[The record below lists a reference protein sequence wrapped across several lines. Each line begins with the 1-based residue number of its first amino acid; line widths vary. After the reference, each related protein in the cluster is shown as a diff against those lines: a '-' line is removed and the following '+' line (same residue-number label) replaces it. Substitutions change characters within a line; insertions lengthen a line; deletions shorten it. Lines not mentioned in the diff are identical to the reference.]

1 MDTPS
6 DIETGKVLGLVLA
19 FDYLMKNKYIEAA
32 EDLALRIEMSN
43 RIRVSWEEDEGLTLI
58 EDPFTKDVFRMTDK
72 AFT

>member
-43 RIRVSWEEDEGLTLI
+43 QILVRWSEDEGLTLI
-58 EDPFTKDVFRMTDK
+58 EDPFTRDVFKMTDK

>member
-6 DIETGKVLGLVLA
+6 DIDTGKVLGLVLA

-43 RIRVSWEEDEGLTLI
+43 KVLISWSEDERLTLI
-58 EDPFTKDVFRMTDK
+58 KDPYTGDTFKMTDK